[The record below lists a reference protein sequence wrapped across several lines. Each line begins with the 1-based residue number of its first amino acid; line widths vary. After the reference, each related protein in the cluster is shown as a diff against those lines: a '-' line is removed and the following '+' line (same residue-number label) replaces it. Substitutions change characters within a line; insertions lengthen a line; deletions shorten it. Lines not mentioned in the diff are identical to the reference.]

1 MLKVAFVPGV
11 TVRKWTRAW
20 EERRADTPLE
30 VLPTAEAR
38 QIAVLLQ
45 READLSFVRLPIERD
60 GLSVIRLYE
69 EVPVVVL
76 PREHPLE
83 DQQAVL
89 LTDLANENILEVSG
103 DVSDAVELV
112 AAGVGIVILP
122 HSIARLHSRKDV
134 VARPISDAPATEI
147 AIAWLAAETTA
158 DVEEFVGIVRGRT
171 ASSSRATPTPPT
183 VRPARKKAA
192 PQKAVRKKPA
202 AGSRKRKSGR

>member
-1 MLKVAFVPGV
+1 MLKIAFVPGV

-20 EERRADTPLE
+20 EERRAGTPLE

-38 QIAVLLQ
+38 QVAVLFDH
-45 READLSFVRLPIERD
+45 EADLSFVRLPIERE

-76 PREHPLE
+76 PRDHALE
-83 DQQAVL
+83 ARQAVAL
-89 LTDLANENILEVSG
+89 ADLAAENALEAAG
-103 DVSDAVELV
+103 DIADVVELV

-122 HSIARLHSRKDV
+122 QSIARLHNRKDV

-147 AIAWLAAETTA
+147 AIAWLAAGTTA

-171 ASSSRATPTPPT
+171 SRSSRATPTPPT
-183 VRPARKKAA
+183 AKPVREKAA
-192 PQKAVRKKPA
+192 RKKPA
-202 AGSRKRKSGR
+202 ARSRKRKSGH

>member
-1 MLKVAFVPGV
+1 MLTVAFVPGV

-38 QIAVLLQ
+38 QIAVLLE

-69 EVPVVVL
+69 EIPVVVL

-83 DQQAVL
+83 EQQTVL
-89 LTDLANENILEVSG
+89 LADLAPENILEAAG
-103 DVSDAVELV
+103 DIADVVALV

-122 HSIARLHSRKDV
+122 QSIARLHNRKDV
-134 VARPISDAPATEI
+134 VARPIGDAPPTEI
-147 AIAWLAAETTA
+147 AIAWLAAESTT

-171 ASSSRATPTPPT
+171 ARSSRAAPTPPT
-183 VRPARKKAA
+183 QKPAREKAA
-192 PQKAVRKKPA
+192 KRKPTA
-202 AGSRKRKSGR
+202 RSRKRQGGR